1 MRNAEIAQ
9 VISEISEFLEME
21 GVAFKPRAYERAAE
35 AIAGSEEEVAHI
47 YERGG
52 LKALENIPGV
62 GVSIAEKIEELLKTG
77 RLKYYEQLKKKHPIN
92 LAELSKIEGLGPKT
106 IQLLYKKL
114 GVKDLADLEKAVK
127 TGKVRNLPRF
137 GTKSEGKIL
146 KGIEAYHRH
155 SGRFLLGEVAE
166 LAETVKGRLMA
177 TPRVSRVEIA
187 GSFRRQKETVGDLDI
202 LVVSTKPKK
211 VMEVFVNQPE
221 VAQIIAR
228 GDTKSSV
235 RFKNGLD
242 VDLRVVPAESYGAAL
257 AYFTGSKAHNVA
269 MREMAQERSLKL
281 NEYGLYKKG
290 RGKEGWVPIAGRT
303 EEEIYGKLGLEYVEP
318 EMRED
323 WGELE
328 AAKNHRLPKLI
339 GYGDLAGDLQVQSD
353 WTDGSD
359 SIEELAL
366 AAAKLGYSYIAI
378 TDHTRRLAMA
388 HGLDPARLT
397 KQGVEIDRVNKKL
410 KGKITILKG
419 TECDILKDGTLDLP
433 DSALSKLDVAGAA
446 VHSYFNLPRKE
457 QTERLIRVMRNP
469 NVDIVFHPTGRLL
482 DRREPCDLDMDKVIK
497 VAKETGTVLE
507 IDALPDRL
515 DLKDE
520 YIRKAVEAGVK
531 LAIDSDAHAIGHLQF
546 VKYGIAQARRGW
558 AKRSDV
564 INAWPLEK
572 MKKMIKS

>member
-1 MRNAEIAQ
+1 
-9 VISEISEFLEME
+9 
-21 GVAFKPRAYERAAE
+21 
-35 AIAGSEEEVAHI
+35 
-47 YERGG
+47 
-52 LKALENIPGV
+52 
-62 GVSIAEKIEELLKTG
+62 
-77 RLKYYEQLKKKHPIN
+77 
-92 LAELSKIEGLGPKT
+92 
-106 IQLLYKKL
+106 
-114 GVKDLADLEKAVK
+114 
-127 TGKVRNLPRF
+127 
-137 GTKSEGKIL
+137 
-146 KGIEAYHRH
+146 
-155 SGRFLLGEVAE
+155 
-166 LAETVKGRLMA
+166 
-177 TPRVSRVEIA
+177 
-187 GSFRRQKETVGDLDI
+187 
-202 LVVSTKPKK
+202 
-211 VMEVFVNQPE
+211 
-221 VAQIIAR
+221 
-228 GDTKSSV
+228 
-235 RFKNGLD
+235 
-242 VDLRVVPAESYGAAL
+242 
-257 AYFTGSKAHNVA
+257 
-269 MREMAQERSLKL
+269 
-281 NEYGLYKKG
+281 
-290 RGKEGWVPIAGRT
+290 
-303 EEEIYGKLGLEYVEP
+303 
-318 EMRED
+318 
-323 WGELE
+323 
-328 AAKNHRLPKLI
+328 
-339 GYGDLAGDLQVQSD
+339 
-353 WTDGSD
+353 
-359 SIEELAL
+359 
-366 AAAKLGYSYIAI
+366 
-378 TDHTRRLAMA
+378 MA